1 MKITNSSR
9 LKRIKEEIGRN
20 YSTRNLYFNK
30 PYDMMDNTNVDV
42 EMFAM
47 DNGRWSAEVKC
58 ISNPELSTPRRIFND
73 ESSAQHWS
81 RMEVDKITRKTMN
94 EAYKLRLVIRKLI
107 KENFML

>member
-1 MKITNSSR
+1 MKIR
-9 LKRIKEEIGRN
+9 EEIGRN

-58 ISNPELSTPRRIFND
+58 VSNPELSTPRRIFND
-73 ESSAQHWS
+73 EVSAQYWA
-81 RMEVDKITRKTMN
+81 RTEVDKITRKTMN
-94 EAYKLRLVIRKLI
+94 EVSRLRRTVRKLI
-107 KENFML
+107 KEYFLL

>member
-1 MKITNSSR
+1 MKIR
-9 LKRIKEEIGRN
+9 EEIGRN

-73 ESSAQHWS
+73 EVSAQHWA
-81 RMEVDKITRKTMN
+81 RTEVDKITRKTMN
-94 EAYKLRLVIRKLI
+94 EIKSIRRLVQKVLREELNISV
-107 KENFML
+107 